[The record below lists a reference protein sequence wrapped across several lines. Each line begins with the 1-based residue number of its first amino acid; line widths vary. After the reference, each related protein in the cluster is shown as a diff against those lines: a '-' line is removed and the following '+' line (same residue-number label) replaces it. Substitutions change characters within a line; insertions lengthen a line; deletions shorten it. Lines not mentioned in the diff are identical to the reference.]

1 MILSIDGQLVNAY
14 IEPQFF
20 DIAGGSIVTVE
31 FDAWESVPNLR
42 KHIQGDIRAMRV
54 ARFWNFTG
62 YMPLLDL
69 CSLVGNYRLTKQDL
83 LIYENI
89 SPAPV
94 AFEWVGWEEDIEI
107 GENEYQSGETWYG
120 HSLPEDIDSIRWDG
134 DIHYECFYVYP
145 LFTMPKELQK
155 ATAGH

>member
-42 KHIQGDIRAMRV
+42 KHIQGDIRAVRV
-54 ARFWNFTG
+54 ARYWNFTG

-69 CSLVGNYRLTKQDL
+69 RFLVGKYKLTKNDL
-83 LIYENI
+83 LIDANI
-89 SPAPV
+89 SPAPI
-94 AFEWVGWEEDIEI
+94 AYEWTGMEADKEI
-107 GENEYQSGETWYG
+107 GEDEYESGETWYG
-120 HSLPEDIDSIRWDG
+120 HSLPEDIESMRYDSDVN
-134 DIHYECFYVYP
+134 YECFLVYP

-155 ATAGH
+155 TMAGH

>member
-42 KHIQGDIRAMRV
+42 KHIQGDIRAVRV
-54 ARFWNFTG
+54 ARYWNFTG

-69 CSLVGNYRLTKQDL
+69 RFLVGNYKLTKNDL
-83 LIYENI
+83 LIDANI
-89 SPAPV
+89 SPEPV
-94 AFEWVGWEEDIEI
+94 AYEWVGMEADIEI
-107 GENEYQSGETWYG
+107 NEDEYESGETYYG
-120 HSLPEDIDSIRWDG
+120 HSLPEDIDSYRWDG
-134 DIHYECFYVYP
+134 PSHYEVFYAYP
-145 LFTMPKELQK
+145 LFSMPEELQK
-155 ATAGH
+155 TTAGH